1 MPVRFRRSPV
11 VVPDD
16 GLHGSVR
23 SPQVPKLDEPVLA
36 TRGQAEGLVRVV
48 VQVSNRETVRFG
60 HRGCS
65 STEIRGRRASR
76 EEWAWAT
83 KREQC

>member
-1 MPVRFRRSPV
+1 MPVRFRQSPV
-11 VVPDD
+11 VVSED

-48 VQVSNRETVRFG
+48 VQVSYRETMRFC

-65 STEIRGRRASR
+65 STDIRGRRERR
-76 EEWAWAT
+76 ED
-83 KREQC
+83 